1 VSQPDTSI
9 FAPISER
16 LISSVCVRLA
26 EDKQVRRTLPL
37 DGRLHI
43 DRQLPFLVI
52 YRQPRQRP
60 GDGTRRLVLGEA
72 SYMIASADKR
82 LRSSLTALTTAIV
95 KTLSEQFNAFLIIE
109 IWTTSEKRSV
119 DGTEPLLPKPDF
131 RILTSRVRPPTA
143 TVEALAKSLQRIRIL
158 KQAATVDV
166 INNRKRS
173 PAGLPMLVSP
183 QVARQLISHIHQ
195 GNRVKCSSCDVILE
209 VAGTNPLELDVASPA
224 CHKFSHRDASDGK
237 LRPVTEKAGRTRKQS
252 T

>member
-26 EDKQVRRTLPL
+26 EGKQVRRTLPL

-95 KTLSEQFNAFLIIE
+95 KTLSEQFNIWIIRFE
-109 IWTTSEKRSV
+109 
-119 DGTEPLLPKPDF
+119 
-131 RILTSRVRPPTA
+131 
-143 TVEALAKSLQRIRIL
+143 
-158 KQAATVDV
+158 
-166 INNRKRS
+166 
-173 PAGLPMLVSP
+173 
-183 QVARQLISHIHQ
+183 
-195 GNRVKCSSCDVILE
+195 
-209 VAGTNPLELDVASPA
+209 
-224 CHKFSHRDASDGK
+224 
-237 LRPVTEKAGRTRKQS
+237 
-252 T
+252 